1 MNLLVCLKQIHH
13 PALVTFNLDNK
24 ELEAPSRIVNP
35 LDLVALE
42 QALRLKT
49 AQQDSVTVITV
60 GTGSAD
66 DVLRQGLTAGAD
78 RAVRVWDE
86 QLQDADAGAVARVLA
101 LAAQRL
107 QADLIMCGARSAD
120 SGAECMGA
128 HLAAELKM
136 PYITRAVSLEHS
148 DGVVSAHV
156 REEQGWREEYEAE
169 LPVVVGVEAALN
181 EPRYVPMLSRSYKRG
196 LGRTI
201 EVWDAASLGAEQEHL
216 RAAVIALDVAQPRP
230 RTKAGVKVTG
240 LSMADKLK
248 MMRGGQSGGKQQE
261 MLTGEPS
268 KAAQQILDK
277 IKEWLA

>member
-1 MNLLVCLKQIHH
+1 MNLLVCLKQIHD
-13 PALVTFNLDNK
+13 PALVAFNLDKK
-24 ELEAPSRIVNP
+24 ELEAPAQTVNP

-42 QALRLKT
+42 QALRLRA
-49 AQQDSVTVITV
+49 AQQASVTVITV
-60 GTGSAD
+60 GTSSAD
-66 DVLRQGLTAGAD
+66 DVLRQGLTTGAD
-78 RAVRVWDE
+78 RAVRIWDE

-120 SGAECMGA
+120 SGAECLGA

-136 PYITRAVSLEHS
+136 PYITRAVWLEHR

-156 REEQGWREEYEAE
+156 REEQGWREEYQAE

-196 LGRTI
+196 LGQAI
-201 EVWDAASLGAEQEHL
+201 EVWDAASLGATRL
-216 RAAVIALDVAQPRP
+216 GATVIALGVAAPRP
-230 RTKAGVKVTG
+230 RTKVGVKVTG
-240 LSMADKLK
+240 LSMAEKLK
-248 MMRGGQSGGKQQE
+248 MMRGGQGGGKKQE

-268 KAAQQILDK
+268 RTAQQILEK